1 MMAYIVVLIVL
12 TELWLVMRSPVDSR
26 TRTTAVLLALAV
38 FAQVALGIM
47 TLLAHVPLE
56 LGVVHQFG
64 GAIVFVLA
72 VVHLHA
78 IRRAAVME

>member
-1 MMAYIVVLIVL
+1 
-12 TELWLVMRSPVDSR
+12 
-26 TRTTAVLLALAV
+26 
-38 FAQVALGIM
+38 
-47 TLLAHVPLE
+47 
-56 LGVVHQFG
+56 VHQFG

>member
-1 MMAYIVVLIVL
+1 VG
-12 TELWLVMRSPVDSR
+12 
-26 TRTTAVLLALAV
+26 
-38 FAQVALGIM
+38 LGIA

-56 LGVVHQFG
+56 LGVAHQLG

-78 IRRAAVME
+78 IRRSTWDRVR